1 MNSSTRVSNTNQWTA
16 YPLKLAASIM
26 ILLLLAG
33 CGGTKVYNND
43 KTIVY
48 RGTIYNVSNVKQ
60 ISSKSTGR
68 FSDDTTVNLISADRK
83 QFESYVKENGPIYVR
98 QSFDLDGQEMLYQAT
113 TVKKG
118 SQYQKMQRNFEK
130 AGKQIM
136 SLLSDKKKMQLEL

>member
-1 MNSSTRVSNTNQWTA
+1 M
-16 YPLKLAASIM
+16 
-26 ILLLLAG
+26 
-33 CGGTKVYNND
+33 
-43 KTIVY
+43 
-48 RGTIYNVSNVKQ
+48 
-60 ISSKSTGR
+60 
-68 FSDDTTVNLISADRK
+68 
-83 QFESYVKENGPIYVR
+83 KENGPIYVR